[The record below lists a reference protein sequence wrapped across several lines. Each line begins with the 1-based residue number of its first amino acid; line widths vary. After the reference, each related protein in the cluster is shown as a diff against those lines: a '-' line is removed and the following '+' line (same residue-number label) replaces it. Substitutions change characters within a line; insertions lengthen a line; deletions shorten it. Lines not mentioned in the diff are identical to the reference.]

1 MYKTVF
7 FLFVLILSSLT
18 SNAQLIKEKD
28 YSVWLERFSNQ
39 IQADASFGYSEDEFK
54 RYYSNLDRMPIPND
68 STDVILYFSK
78 MNQIVNQFFSFDISE
93 EEAMVFRLLVKASPN
108 RILKPTQTSENL
120 FLVFYEKLLSN
131 MQGFDFVDSEIIILI
146 DAIKS
151 APRPFSHKEK
161 FEKLLDLYMMGSRY
175 DGIRNHLIFEMKN
188 QSADF
193 EDGNIY
199 ARTVSVK
206 ISALER
212 LRIQIITRENEKAL
226 QTVDEWILEERH
238 GKK

>member
-1 MYKTVF
+1 MYKT
-7 FLFVLILSSLT
+7 ISSLFFFILISIS

-28 YSVWLERFSNQ
+28 YSIWLERFVSQ
-39 IQADASFGYSEDEFK
+39 IQADASFGYSEDEFN

-68 STDVILYFSK
+68 SVDVITYFSK
-78 MNQIVNQFFSFDISE
+78 MNQIMNQFYSFDITE
-93 EEAMVFRLLVKASPN
+93 EEAMVFRLLMKASPN
-108 RILKPTQTSENL
+108 RILSPTNSSETL
-120 FLVFYEKLLSN
+120 FLEFYEKLLSN

-151 APRPFSHKEK
+151 APRPFSQKEK

-188 QSADF
+188 QSDDF